1 MESCPTEGYKVLK
14 RGDDQED
21 LELEQGEGG
30 NYEIDLEGGEN
41 EQGEG
46 KHGED
51 ESTSDGGEDGEENN
65 NLLLEVED

>member
-1 MESCPTEGYKVLK
+1 MELK
-14 RGDDQED
+14 
-21 LELEQGEGG
+21 QGEGG

-46 KHGED
+46 KHGVD

-65 NLLLEVED
+65 NWLLEVED